1 MAEDKDMSF
10 FGHIGELRGHLIRS
24 ILAIVI
30 AAVVVGFN
38 INWIMDHIFFGPT
51 RNDFPTFKLV
61 NEFSQWILGEDSITL
76 PDEFPVRV
84 QRLYQ
89 QFNVMMAVSIFGG
102 VVAAFPYI
110 VWELWRF
117 ISPALHPNERKNS
130 LFIINSVWILFMTG
144 VLCGYF
150 LILPFAVNFGVIFK
164 ISDIIIPLYDLSDY
178 TTLFL
183 QVVLGM
189 GVVFL
194 FPVLIYFLTNIGIL
208 NPKFMKTYRRHAIV
222 LIMVVAA
229 IITPA
234 DVLSMIMA
242 ALPLLLLY
250 EFSIVMCGY
259 TYKKVQKR
267 DAALKPGRSRWRA
280 PAGGAARSGQAG
292 QAWRR
297 LRARHAGRRGLC
309 HSGRAGRA
317 HPGLRGR
324 AVEQPCRRAGAAGC
338 AAGRWRRQR
347 DAQAGRSRAARSAA
361 AGQGAGRAGNRV
373 LPELLDRARPGLLHR
388 HRLRDHADRP
398 PADRLDLFGRPL

>member
-51 RNDFPTFKLV
+51 RNDFPTFKVV

-102 VVAAFPYI
+102 IVAAFPYI

-267 DAALKPGRSRWRA
+267 D
-280 PAGGAARSGQAG
+280 
-292 QAWRR
+292 
-297 LRARHAGRRGLC
+297 
-309 HSGRAGRA
+309 
-317 HPGLRGR
+317 
-324 AVEQPCRRAGAAGC
+324 
-338 AAGRWRRQR
+338 
-347 DAQAGRSRAARSAA
+347 SAIKTV
-361 AGQGAGRAGNRV
+361 QKS
-373 LPELLDRARPGLLHR
+373 
-388 HRLRDHADRP
+388 
-398 PADRLDLFGRPL
+398 

>member
-1 MAEDKDMSF
+1 MSEGKEMSF
-10 FGHIGELRGHLIRS
+10 LGHIGELRGHLVRS
-24 ILAIVI
+24 MIAIII
-30 AAVVVGFN
+30 AAFIVGFN

-51 RNDFPTFKLV
+51 RNDFPTFRVV
-61 NEFSQWILGEDSITL
+61 NHFSRIILGEDSIHL
-76 PDEFPVRV
+76 PKEFPVRV

-102 VVAAFPYI
+102 IVAAFPYI

-117 ISPALHPNERKNS
+117 IGPALHSRERKNS
-130 LFIINSVWILFMTG
+130 IFIINSVWILFMTG

-189 GVVFL
+189 GIVFL
-194 FPVLIYFLTNIGIL
+194 FPILIYFLTSIGIL

-250 EFSIVMCGY
+250 EFSILMCAY

-267 DAALKPGRSRWRA
+267 
-280 PAGGAARSGQAG
+280 
-292 QAWRR
+292 
-297 LRARHAGRRGLC
+297 
-309 HSGRAGRA
+309 
-317 HPGLRGR
+317 
-324 AVEQPCRRAGAAGC
+324 E
-338 AAGRWRRQR
+338 
-347 DAQAGRSRAARSAA
+347 
-361 AGQGAGRAGNRV
+361 GN
-373 LPELLDRARPGLLHR
+373 LPVVQK
-388 HRLRDHADRP
+388 
-398 PADRLDLFGRPL
+398 